1 LDVLEWLRPT
11 STSADTTL
19 EQAMTCILRHR
30 HTRAAQLPIRG
41 DGQGAEERLDVSWG
55 PPRWWKAVTGRHRR
69 DVPVL
74 TVDRQYLER
83 CVLSCAVVELKSGD
97 LCIAGREHFSDDRN
111 QLVSWEDDA
120 QSVETYGHQ
129 VGITADPVAF
139 VHHLRAQL
147 TEAIRSTDA
156 AFPRNTAVTLKDG
169 EPVLRRLETQPAPE
183 GFALIDRLMRERMP
197 ECSMVDV
204 LTDTAHG
211 LHWTAAFGPLSGFEA
226 RLVSPQLRYVTT
238 TCCDGCSLGPTQTAR
253 SLPAVDRRQVAYIN
267 QYHITEQTLLEANVG
282 VINRDNRF

>member
-1 LDVLEWLRPT
+1 
-11 STSADTTL
+11 
-19 EQAMTCILRHR
+19 MTFILHHR
-30 HTRAAQLPIRG
+30 HTRAACLPIRG
-41 DGQGAEERLDVSWG
+41 DDQGAEEQLDLSWV
-55 PPRWWKAVTGRHRR
+55 PPRWWKAVTGRHRL

-97 LCIAGREHFSDDRN
+97 LCSAGSEHFSDYRD
-111 QLVSWEDDA
+111 QLVSWEDYA

-129 VGITADPVAF
+129 VGMTADPTQF
-139 VHHLRAQL
+139 VHHLKAQL

-156 AFPRNTAVTLKDG
+156 AFPSNTAVTLKDG
-169 EPVLRRLETQPAPE
+169 EPVLRRLEKQPEPE

-197 ECSMVDV
+197 ECSIVDV
-204 LTDTAHG
+204 LTDTEHW

-238 TCCDGCSLGPTQTAR
+238 TFCYGC
-253 SLPAVDRRQVAYIN
+253 
-267 QYHITEQTLLEANVG
+267 
-282 VINRDNRF
+282 